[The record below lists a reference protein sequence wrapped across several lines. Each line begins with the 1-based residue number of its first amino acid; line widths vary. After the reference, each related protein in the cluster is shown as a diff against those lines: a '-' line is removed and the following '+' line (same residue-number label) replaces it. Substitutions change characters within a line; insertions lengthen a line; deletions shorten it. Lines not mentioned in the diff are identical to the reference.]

1 MRQEKTDS
9 QAKANSIIV
18 DESASNADRH
28 QKEPNITSEESSS
41 SNNQMMVEANPEKK
55 KQRKPRKPPAVA
67 WKKPKGMP
75 KRPLSAYNLFFKVQ
89 REAIMTA
96 RANDTSEAAAKRSKK
111 ETVGIGFANLART
124 IADKWQSLDNADKA
138 DYLKQAAKEKAR
150 YKQEMVVWRRKQKE
164 EKERQACMP
173 TQSVAGAIMPPQQN
187 MLMMGG
193 MLSGGRN
200 LQNDAR
206 VHQALLQQGGLQN
219 PYQQQVNN
227 FLLGMHNLQP
237 QQQSPTMM
245 QSYLQELSDNTLL
258 QRQQQHLQELQV
270 RHQLLLSGNLD
281 PSSSSS
287 SLPLR
292 PTPNNGPTEAA
303 ASYPD
308 TWFELQQSSQRHAMQ
323 MNATPFQD
331 GELGKLNPGNK
342 NFGRHHQHQAQLLQ
356 DQHNLQQQLQ
366 GGHHHLQGRVGVGM
380 LKKDYGDAKKPA
392 TSDSSNL
399 NQPLKQAPEASSIM
413 GRISA
418 SNAQLSGTT
427 TQSSFHNLASKLD
440 NDTISFLTEFRFNG
454 NSSSSEG
461 TT

>member
-28 QKEPNITSEESSS
+28 QKEPVNSEESSSSS

-124 IADKWQSLDNADKA
+124 IADKWQSLDNADKT
-138 DYLKQAAKEKAR
+138 DFLKQAAKEKAR

-173 TQSVAGAIMPPQQN
+173 PQSVAGAIMPPQQN

-227 FLLGMHNLQP
+227 FLLGMHHLQP

-258 QRQQQHLQELQV
+258 QRQQQQLQEVQA

-292 PTPNNGPTEAA
+292 PTPNGPTEAA

-366 GGHHHLQGRVGVGM
+366 GGYHHLQGRVDVGM
-380 LKKDYGDAKKPA
+380 LKKNYGDPKKSA
-392 TSDSSNL
+392 TCDSSNL
-399 NQPLKQAPEASSIM
+399 NQPLKRAPEASSM
-413 GRISA
+413 GRIST
-418 SNAQLSGTT
+418 SNAQSSGIA
-427 TQSSFHNLASKLD
+427 QSSSFHNLASKLD